1 MELKLR
7 TLSPVHIGSGK
18 EIEPFDYV
26 ARDGTYS
33 RVAFDAFADRLYEMD
48 AESPERL
55 SAWITETAD
64 RIADLDDQ
72 RGRAGREGGREI
84 NQQLRNLRR
93 RFTLDHFAWDVL
105 RVPELASALMSDETL
120 AHYRCPIGTDEQ
132 YRMKEQT
139 KTADWQPYVPGSSLK
154 GALRTALAYQV
165 LVEADEA
172 LKREILN
179 GVPGT
184 DIRGLGG
191 IPDQARAMRQ
201 RRDSR
206 ELKRLQ
212 ENVGQEI
219 EKLIFRCG
227 AENQRRRIVS
237 YKEIHFD
244 LMRSVSV
251 SDTYS
256 PSASFFVLLTYTFL
270 RQFDRSDPGAAPR
283 LSPQT
288 PVLLEAL
295 APNSVFDLRVDVD
308 LNFVRQA
315 ADRTKPGEWIGL
327 AQRFTRLFGFPIR
340 DLASLQ
346 RGDVEKRMI
355 DRILQASR
363 AFSAAIAA
371 EEVRWAEQFSRN
383 ETGRL
388 LDFYQGLVN
397 RGESHTPV
405 RLGWGS
411 HFMSTT
417 LMLALRGDPVLGE
430 VMEDLV
436 RAFEI
441 DLIRSQRSRAGDP
454 RTRRVNLQ
462 TFPRSRRLAA
472 AGRNAAAPFGWMEIS
487 APDAET
493 SPALV
498 EAADL
503 LVRPERRPSRGRG
516 RSPQAPATDFEPRD
530 STRDTISISEI
541 KKALQTTQ
549 AQPDRAVKEGMRVS
563 AEVVSNNGRTVVIR
577 LVGAQDEELSI
588 IRPAFPHR
596 AGARIKVRVQ
606 RVVEGRVT
614 QVVP

>member
-1 MELKLR
+1 MEFKLR

-26 ARDGTYS
+26 ARNGTYS
-33 RVAFDAFADRLYEMD
+33 RVAFDAFADRLYGLD
-48 AESPERL
+48 AEAPERL

-64 RIADLDDQ
+64 RIADLDNQ
-72 RGRAGREGGREI
+72 RRRAGREGGRDI
-84 NQQLRNLRR
+84 NQQLRDLRR
-93 RFTLDHFAWDVL
+93 RFTLDCFARDVL
-105 RVPELASALMSDETL
+105 QAPELASALMSDETL
-120 AHYRCPIGTDEQ
+120 ARYRCPIGTDER

-139 KTADWQPYVPGSSLK
+139 KTADWQPYLPGSSLK

-165 LVEADEA
+165 LVEADEP

-179 GVPGT
+179 GVRGT

-191 IPDQARAMRQ
+191 IPDEARAMRQ
-201 RRDSR
+201 RRDFR
-206 ELKRLQ
+206 DLNRLQ
-212 ENVGQEI
+212 ERVGQEI

-227 AENQRRRIVS
+227 VEDQRRRTVS
-237 YKEIHFD
+237 YREIHFD
-244 LMRSVSV
+244 LMRAVSV

-256 PSASFFVLLTYTFL
+256 PSASFAVLLTYTFL
-270 RQFDRSDPGAAPR
+270 RQFDRANPGAAPR

-288 PVLLEAL
+288 PVLLETL
-295 APNSVFDLRVDVD
+295 APNSAFDLRVDVD

-315 ADRTKPGEWIGL
+315 AVRTKPGEWIGL
-327 AQRFTRLFGFPIR
+327 AERFTRLFGFPVR
-340 DLASLQ
+340 DLAGLQ
-346 RGDVEKRMI
+346 RDDVEKRMI

-363 AFSAAIAA
+363 AFSAAVAA
-371 EEVRWAEQFSRN
+371 EEIRWAEQFGRN

-397 RGESHTPV
+397 RGTSHVPV

-472 AGRNAAAPFGWMEIS
+472 VGRSAAAPFGWMEVS
-487 APDAET
+487 ALDAET
-493 SPALV
+493 APALV
-498 EAADL
+498 DTAGL
-503 LVRPERRPSRGRG
+503 LVRPERRPARGRG
-516 RSPQAPATDFEPRD
+516 RSPQASSAHFQPRG
-530 STRDTISISEI
+530 TERDAISVRQARQ
-541 KKALQTTQ
+541 ALQTAQ
-549 AQPDRAVKEGMRVS
+549 AQPEHAVKEGTRVR
-563 AEVVSNNGRTVVIR
+563 AEVVSNDGRTVVIR
-577 LVGAQDEELSI
+577 LVGAQNEELSLT
-588 IRPAFPHR
+588 RPAYPHR

-614 QVVP
+614 HVVP